1 GMAYI
6 DLTPEAYL
14 RISGGWA
21 MGFGATLRKSTTS
34 AFDQEWLNFK
44 LGATV
49 GYTGYYANAG
59 YEMETG
65 DMRVGASLNMLF

>member
-1 GMAYI
+1 
-6 DLTPEAYL
+6 
-14 RISGGWA
+14 